1 MRETLPQTK
10 QLERASV
17 TVAYVGPG
25 ADADA
30 SSPALRDGQKLTILE
45 DEALAS
51 YFDHLGPTE
60 RQRAAQARADA
71 PAHEQPPP
79 MDEN

>member
-1 MRETLPQTK
+1 MPQNK
-10 QLERASV
+10 QLERAAV
-17 TVAYVGPG
+17 TVAFVGPG

-45 DEALAS
+45 DDALAS
-51 YFDHLGPTE
+51 YFDRLGPTE
-60 RQRAAQARADA
+60 RQRAAQARAEA
-71 PAHEQPPP
+71 QPHEQPPP